1 MCHIGFM
8 GAVHRILRCV
18 CFTCSRL
25 RVNVDDPR
33 NTDTMKIA
41 RITTKDKKT
50 RLVEVE
56 KICQSKKKC
65 QHCEAIIPRIYKRY
79 INFEK
84 DQLDEGGDPTGNT
97 ERFSAHNIYK
107 ILKAITPKDR
117 KILGFDTEFSRPE
130 WLMQKVVAV
139 PGPPVRPPIRMGGN
153 KGGLCED
160 DITHLIFSVV
170 KVNTRLKAA
179 KMQGDPAHTL
189 SEWEDQLQYYLCT
202 LINNEINNTAQ
213 QTQKGSNRPLKS
225 FRQRIVGKAGRVRQN
240 LMGKRVDFSARTV
253 ITGDPN
259 ILIDQVRLYCETSML
274 A

>member
-1 MCHIGFM
+1 MREGNGGITG
-8 GAVHRILRCV
+8 G
-18 CFTCSRL
+18 SR
-25 RVNVDDPR
+25 
-33 NTDTMKIA
+33 A
-41 RITTKDKKT
+41 
-50 RLVEVE
+50 
-56 KICQSKKKC
+56 
-65 QHCEAIIPRIYKRY
+65 
-79 INFEK
+79 
-84 DQLDEGGDPTGNT
+84 
-97 ERFSAHNIYK
+97 
-107 ILKAITPKDR
+107 
-117 KILGFDTEFSRPE
+117 
-130 WLMQKVVAV
+130 
-139 PGPPVRPPIRMGGN
+139 PIRMGGN